1 MRSAHHLFWLNNV
14 RLNAMRLL
22 LDNTGF
28 HAVGRCLESLGNG
41 RTDIDDFLRYASY
54 LIFCDESWVSG
65 CQPDAVTNRS
75 DSISQSLKSLG
86 VPEHLRSI
94 RELSLAHLDH
104 AMDQASRR
112 VFEELELSVM
122 VPASHSPDLA
132 DGLLP
137 ERRTLQIG
145 IDDWFLEATNPMTK
159 DSRLEQL
166 CQDATQ
172 ASAGGWPV
180 LMLLRHEPLRQEL
193 LNRVQLHGWQPSDLI
208 EFSVRMRYFMNQ
220 ELAATGPNSLNYA
233 PSAAR
238 AKLIASNAS
247 FVLDSVNRA
256 VANATEGLDPVTF
269 DLPPVAMALVHR
281 SKGDPAGIISEALAL
296 RDRAKS
302 FREHCGKLIGDIS
315 SSKAD
320 SQSCRH
326 ELKLFMRDCEQLL
339 TGVLHRQ
346 AQPSF
351 ADSLELD
358 FLGFGFIPNPLKLI
372 PWMNHKRKVR
382 RITALL
388 DLSYSLT
395 DFTSNDYAYR
405 KLHKQ
410 VSRHSNAEQRG
421 GGQPTTR
428 PDAK

>member
-1 MRSAHHLFWLNNV
+1 
-14 RLNAMRLL
+14 MRLL

-54 LIFCDESWVSG
+54 LIFCEESWVSG
-65 CQPDAVTNRS
+65 CQPDAVTDRS
-75 DSISQSLKSLG
+75 DTISQFLKTLG
-86 VPEHLRSI
+86 VPEYLRSI

-104 AMDQASRR
+104 AMDQASKR
-112 VFEELELSVM
+112 VFEELELADIA
-122 VPASHSPDLA
+122 PASHPSALA

-145 IDDWFLEATNPMTK
+145 VDDWFLEATNPMTK
-159 DSRLEQL
+159 DSRLEEL
-166 CQDATQ
+166 YQDATQ

-180 LMLLRHEPLRQEL
+180 LMILRHGALRQEL
-193 LNRVQLHGWQPSDLI
+193 LSRVQHHGWKPSDLI

-220 ELAATGPNSLNYA
+220 ELAATGPSPLNYA

-238 AKLIASNAS
+238 SKLIASNAS

-256 VANATEGLDPVTF
+256 ISHASEGLDPVTL

-296 RDRAKS
+296 RDRAKV
-302 FREHCGKLIGDIS
+302 FREHCGKLIDDIS
-315 SSKAD
+315 SSQVD
-320 SQSCRH
+320 SHRSRH

-346 AQPSF
+346 AQPSLT
-351 ADSLELD
+351 DSLDLD

-372 PWMNHKRKVR
+372 PWLHHKRKVR

-395 DFTSNDYAYR
+395 DYTSNDYAYR
-405 KLHKQ
+405 KLHNQ
-410 VSRHSNAEQRG
+410 ISRHSKAEQNG
-421 GGQPTTR
+421 GGQPATR
-428 PDAK
+428 PESK